1 VGEALVNGAD
11 LSANPKTAS
20 HAQWAAQVKEK
31 HPELSAG
38 NVTDILQRE
47 VGLVFSG
54 VLEDAGVFKRDEKGR
69 EAFAR
74 FTAVL

>member
-1 VGEALVNGAD
+1 V
-11 LSANPKTAS
+11 K
-20 HAQWAAQVKEK
+20 AA
-31 HPELSAG
+31 HPELDEG
-38 NVTDILQRE
+38 NCMDILRHE
-47 VGLVFSG
+47 VGLVFAG